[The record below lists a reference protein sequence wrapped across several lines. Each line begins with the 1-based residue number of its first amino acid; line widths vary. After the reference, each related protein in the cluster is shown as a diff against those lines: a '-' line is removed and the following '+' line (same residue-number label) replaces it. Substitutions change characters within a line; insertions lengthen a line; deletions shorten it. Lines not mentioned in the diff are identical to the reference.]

1 MDESSAGGPLESV
14 SGLTRRGVLRGT
26 AGVAAGAV
34 TQLASGAQAAAATG
48 PDPVS
53 GAAVASQLAA
63 ADIAA
68 AQDPLLR
75 RKQLRAF
82 EVLDVDGDGF
92 VTQADTL
99 SLARKFAAFTDG
111 GVNSAQFGQLV
122 ATIEQMWQALVEK
135 PRWVPDVKRLDAE
148 QFVTVAANSVATTPD
163 KTLQYISLVTNL
175 VFLMADSDH
184 DAVISKEDSL
194 RLDTEVLGFTREKA
208 EEGWAAVAPADP
220 EKVTYAEMLVAVT
233 DFVTSVDS
241 RAPGNLI
248 LGRL

>member
-1 MDESSAGGPLESV
+1 MDESSAGEPQESV
-14 SGLTRRGVLRGT
+14 SGMTRRGVLRGT
-26 AGVAAGAV
+26 AGVAAVTV
-34 TQLASGAQAAAATG
+34 TQLASGAQASAAAG
-48 PDPVS
+48 SYPVS
-53 GAAVASQLAA
+53 QAVTASQIAA
-63 ADIAA
+63 ANIAA

-92 VTQADTL
+92 VTPSDTV

-111 GVNSAQFGQLV
+111 GENSTQLRQLV

-135 PRWVPDVKRLDAE
+135 PRWVPDVRGLDAE

-163 KTLQYISLVTNL
+163 KTLQYITLVTNL
-175 VFLMADSDH
+175 VFSMADSDH
-184 DAVISKEDSL
+184 DGVISKEESF
-194 RLDTEVLGFTREKA
+194 RLDTEAMGFTQQKA
-208 EEGWAAVAPADP
+208 EEGWIAMASADP
-220 EKVTYAEMLVAVT
+220 EHVTYAEMLVAVT

-241 RAPGNLI
+241 RAPGNMI